1 MSDGTREARAAAQWW
16 ADRLADAGETR
27 TGDAMNDAFAMYARS
42 KIPLPTAAQ
51 VNEFRAHLEA
61 VLLAWIGDPQRYWRD
76 AVESGGNRLGAAF
89 RTVAVDYRPDPILG
103 DALEAAGLGGAF
115 MTLRLP
121 LKTVMW
127 VNPGRVTVRH
137 GYKDP
142 EGELDLEP
150 E

>member
-1 MSDGTREARAAAQWW
+1 
-16 ADRLADAGETR
+16 
-27 TGDAMNDAFAMYARS
+27 
-42 KIPLPTAAQ
+42 
-51 VNEFRAHLEA
+51 
-61 VLLAWIGDPQRYWRD
+61 
-76 AVESGGNRLGAAF
+76 
-89 RTVAVDYRPDPILG
+89 
-103 DALEAAGLGGAF
+103 LEAAGLGGAF

-121 LKTVMW
+121 LTTVMW